1 MPLPWQLHA
10 SIYPVVGNLSSLP
23 VLVRMSKIPGQ
34 CARLDDADDDEDD
47 EVEGDVKV
55 GQPPEPHILGEH
67 LASCRL
73 IIYMV
78 IFDL

>member
-1 MPLPWQLHA
+1 MPLPGQLHA
-10 SIYPVVGNLSSLP
+10 SIDPVVGDLGGLP

-34 CARLDDADDDEDD
+34 CARLDDADDDEED
-47 EVEGDVKV
+47 EVEGDVEV

-73 IIYMV
+73 IIYMA